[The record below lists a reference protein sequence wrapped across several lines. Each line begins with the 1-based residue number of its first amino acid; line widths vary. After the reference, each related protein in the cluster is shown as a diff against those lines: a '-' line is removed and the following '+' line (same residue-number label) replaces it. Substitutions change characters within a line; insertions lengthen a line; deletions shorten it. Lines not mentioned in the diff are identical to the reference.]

1 MQPDWSKELHIS
13 NTFNCFSASFNGMW
27 NARKLSGKYKT
38 FEFTPTQTSIC
49 KYRVDQQLIA
59 LNIYSISI
67 IEILVKELMTA
78 EVSQN
83 LILMQQIS
91 T

>member
-1 MQPDWSKELHIS
+1 MQPDWSKERHFS
-13 NTFNCFSASFNGMW
+13 NSFSCFSASFNGMW
-27 NARKLSGKYKT
+27 NPRKLGGKYKT

-67 IEILVKELMTA
+67 IEILVKEFMTA